1 MAFIYFRSR
10 KHSPERAI
18 YNNPGHSPGM
28 ECTRNPIS
36 FMPNKIKDLL
46 YKLPLLRAAVA
57 WSKRV
62 VLPGFEGVSVYDA
75 GRFFIENMGNINFT
89 DSSAA
94 VTFNFLTALAPTLL
108 FLFTLVPYLPLHDVQ
123 KTILQMLS
131 FLAPNQATYDS
142 ISKIIIDFLNKEQ
155 RSLLSFSLL
164 LTLFYSSN
172 GMMGLMRYFDRD
184 LTVYVKRNSFQRRW
198 AAVKLTIMLMMV
210 VLLSIAAIIIQTET
224 VNALLLKIFGTIVV
238 VKIFSMVLLLVLIF
252 CAISWVYI
260 YGPSLSH
267 RFKFISP
274 GAVFATLMCVLSSV
288 IFFYLVNNFLNY
300 NKVYGSIGTLIAFF
314 AWLSLNTQIVMLGYD
329 LNVSILLGRIHAH
342 PSKLKDNV
350 PIQPEP

>member
-1 MAFIYFRSR
+1 MS
-10 KHSPERAI
+10 
-18 YNNPGHSPGM
+18 
-28 ECTRNPIS
+28 
-36 FMPNKIKDLL
+36 KIKDLL
-46 YKLPLLRAAVA
+46 YKLPVLRAIVA
-57 WSKRV
+57 WSKRI
-62 VLPGFEGVSVYDA
+62 VLPGFDGVSIYDT

-123 KTILQMLS
+123 KTILEMLS
-131 FLAPNQATYDS
+131 YLAPNQATYDS
-142 ISKIIIDFLNKEQ
+142 ISKVIIDFLNKEQ
-155 RSLLSFSLL
+155 RSLLSISLL

-184 LTVYVKRNSFQRRW
+184 LKVYVKRNAFQRRW
-198 AAVKLTIMLMMV
+198 AAVKLTIMLMAV
-210 VLLSIAAIIIQTET
+210 VLMSIVAIIIQSET
-224 VNALLLKIFGTIVV
+224 VNALLMDIFGAVIV
-238 VKIFSMVLLLVLIF
+238 VKIFSLILILVLIF
-252 CAISWVYI
+252 CAISWIYI

-267 RFKFISP
+267 RFKFVSP

-314 AWLSLNTQIVMLGYD
+314 AWLSLNTQIMMLGYD
-329 LNVSILLGRIHAH
+329 LNVSILLGRIHGSAAR
-342 PSKLKDNV
+342 LKDNI